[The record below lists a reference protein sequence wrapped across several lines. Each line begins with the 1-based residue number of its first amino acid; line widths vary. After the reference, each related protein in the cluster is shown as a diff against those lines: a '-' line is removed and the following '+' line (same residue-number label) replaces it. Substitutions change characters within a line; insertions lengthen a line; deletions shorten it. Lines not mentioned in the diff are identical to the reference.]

1 MSLHCAACQYDNDPT
16 RVYCHSCGAKL
27 ERGAASPPPPT
38 GFTHPTDVLKTSK
51 ERPPLAWSAGLAALV
66 RLAVLGGLVWAVVLA
81 FLPPHDIP
89 APVPADQDLAD
100 RLSALVADSSA
111 PDGTRAFAVP
121 AADVSAWLASNVTL
135 HPADGALSYLNPE
148 RVYFVPRQ
156 GDFRLGLE
164 TAVPMGFRVYFEG
177 VYAPVRDAS
186 GCTLQAKRLS
196 IGRLPLP
203 PVLDLLVR
211 KQFESLRGA
220 LETPLGQLASAD
232 EILITPDA
240 VNLRWSP
247 RSP

>member
-16 RVYCHSCGAKL
+16 RVYCHNCGAKL
-27 ERGAASPPPPT
+27 ERGATSPPPPT
-38 GFTHPTDVLKTSK
+38 GFTHPTDVLKASK
-51 ERPPLAWSAGLAALV
+51 KRPPFAWRAALGALV
-66 RLAVLGGLVWAVVLA
+66 RLAILGGIIWAVVLA
-81 FLPPHDIP
+81 FLPPHNLP
-89 APVPADQDLAD
+89 APVPADQDVAE
-100 RLSALVADSSA
+100 RLSALVADSSGA
-111 PDGTRAFAVP
+111 DGTRSFAVP
-121 AADVSAWLASNVTL
+121 AADVSTWLASTVTL
-135 HPADGALSYLNPE
+135 HPAAGTLSYLKPE
-148 RVYFVPRQ
+148 RVYFVPGQ

-164 TAVPMGFRVYFEG
+164 TAVPLGLRIYFEG

-211 KQFESLRGA
+211 KQFEGLRGA
-220 LETPLGQLASAD
+220 LETPLGHLASAD
-232 EILITPDA
+232 EILISPDA